1 MEQLQSSACLSV
13 AIVSDTHSYLHPEII
28 KLVKKCD
35 YVVHAGDIGCNQ
47 ILKLLKPKRSRVIA
61 VKGNN
66 DHINTWDKSE
76 HEVVNTL
83 QQVAR
88 LDLPGGLL
96 VVEHGEAHGF
106 HTPCHDKLRKAHP
119 YARAIVYGH
128 THKQVIDQSSDPW
141 VLNPGAAG
149 KTRTHGG
156 ASCLVLHASPIK
168 DWNIECFRFS
178 E

>member
-1 MEQLQSSACLSV
+1 MQQLQFNASTSV

-35 YVVHAGDIGCNQ
+35 YAIHAGDIGCNE
-47 ILKLLKPKRSRVIA
+47 ILKLLKPKKSKVIV

-66 DHINTWDKSE
+66 DHINSWDEKE
-76 HEVVNTL
+76 HDVVSTL
-83 QQVAR
+83 QHVGE
-88 LDLPGGLL
+88 LVLPGGRV

-106 HTPCHDKLRKAHP
+106 HAPCHKKLRKAHSH
-119 YARAIVYGH
+119 ARVIVYGH
-128 THKQVIDQSSDPW
+128 THKQVVDQSELPW

-156 ASCLVLHASPIK
+156 SSCLVLHACPTK
-168 DWNIECFRFS
+168 EWDVQRFRFS
-178 E
+178 D